1 MLRLVLLFVIASS
14 TAYFVAANDVAA
26 ASIEA
31 DGSVRPE
38 LDTAIQDDD
47 EEQSNPHVAALIRS
61 LPLDKFYINGTW
73 MDPVVAVNAAPT
85 FFDLIDPSTA
95 RVAAQVALGS
105 PNDVSAAVLAA
116 KEAWP
121 SWNYD
126 TSPQERQ
133 RLVQRLIDV
142 YTERMD
148 DMGLLVSTEMGSPIV
163 AARSSH
169 VAGGRGN
176 IRSALHMF
184 TEEFELER
192 PLPNIYP
199 DDGDEQ
205 LTTIVY
211 EAVGV
216 VGMITPWNW
225 PLNQITLVSLERK
238 VSVRTKI
245 LPSPMF
251 ITQQVQM

>member
-14 TAYFVAANDVAA
+14 TTYLVAAANDVAA

-38 LDTAIQDDD
+38 SNTGTIQDDD
-47 EEQSNPHVAALIRS
+47 EEPSNPHVAALIGS

-73 MDPVVAVNAAPT
+73 MDPLVAAVDASPT

-133 RLVQRLIDV
+133 RFVQRLIDV

-148 DMGLLVSTEMGSPIV
+148 DMALLVSTEMGSPIV

-176 IRSALHMF
+176 IRSALRMF

-225 PLNQITLVSLERK
+225 PLNQITLVSLERC
-238 VSVRTKI
+238 
-245 LPSPMF
+245 PF
-251 ITQQVQM
+251 EHFFAQTQQVQM